1 MSLIF
6 AESAPFFEDDYL
18 ELVKDLPEISL
29 GPSSGYKTYS
39 KLSVYGPDAF
49 PILTDNDGYAY
60 VAAGKFGKVSNFKI
74 FYQTISK
81 FWLFNDQNMNKL
93 VYLCIQYYDIVG
105 QVCGISTGRWVL
117 ATGNAAKLHL
127 WLEI

>member
-1 MSLIF
+1 MLTLISALQTNRAIVESNFF
-6 AESAPFFEDDYL
+6 AQSAPFFEDDYL

-60 VAAGKFGKVSNFKI
+60 VAAGKFGKVSDVMN
-74 FYQTISK
+74 IS
-81 FWLFNDQNMNKL
+81 
-93 VYLCIQYYDIVG
+93 
-105 QVCGISTGRWVL
+105 
-117 ATGNAAKLHL
+117 
-127 WLEI
+127 